1 MEILYHKKEKKAT
14 EEKKVTQTSTSNS
27 GLEKSIKKLMRTV
40 ALVLFFLVSFAT
52 GAWGETWLI
61 FPIEKAL
68 EGVVCAALD
77 LKGED

>member
-1 MEILYHKKEKKAT
+1 MNL
-14 EEKKVTQTSTSNS
+14 VRTSIDIDRMVLHPS

-52 GAWGETWLI
+52 GAWVVTWLI